1 MKFSVLSLIGHAP
14 HPLTGALPS
23 AAERFHEVIGTGV
36 AAERLGFDG
45 YAIGER
51 HAGPFLS
58 SSPGVVLG
66 ALAARTSTIRLL
78 TGVTVV
84 AILDPVRVAEEFA
97 TLDQIA
103 RGRLELVVGK
113 GAEAGHFSLFG
124 LDEER
129 QWDLQKEKY
138 ELLRRLW
145 TEEGVDWEG
154 EFRPALKNVTTVPRP
169 YAGPPRVWHGSAT
182 SLNSPELAAE
192 HGDPLFTANAIQPR
206 EAYARLIAHY
216 RERFEAYGH
225 DPADAR
231 VAAGSGGL
239 LIADT
244 PHKAVA
250 RYKELYEAKVAQSFK
265 PHLEGRAGYNT
276 PFARSR
282 TRWPADLSSSAP
294 RSRSS
299 TRSSA
304 STRPTGTISSRS
316 PSTASAFRTRS
327 SWRRSSGSPR
337 RSPRSCGA
345 RRPPRS
351 GTDPRGSRPDVWPH
365 NEAIHRMSCA
375 RGGPTWPSPT
385 KRSRRSRE

>member
-1 MKFSVLSLIGHAP
+1 MKFSVLSLVGHAP
-14 HPLTGALPS
+14 HPLTGELPS
-23 AAERFHEVIGTGV
+23 AAERFHEVIETGA
-36 AAERLGFDG
+36 AAERLGFDA

-58 SSPGVVLG
+58 SSPGVILG

-145 TEEGVDWEG
+145 SEEGVDWDG
-154 EFRPALKNVTTVPRP
+154 EFRPPLKNVTTVPRP
-169 YAGPPRVWHGSAT
+169 YAWPPRIWHGSAT
-182 SLNSPELAAE
+182 SLNSPELAAR

-206 EAYARLIAHY
+206 EAYARLIAYY
-216 RERFEAYGH
+216 RQRFEAYGR

-244 PHKAVA
+244 TRKAVE

-265 PHLEGRAGYNT
+265 PQLEGRAGYNT
-276 PFARSR
+276 PFR
-282 TRWPADLSSSAP
+282 TIEDAMADGPQLIGSPQQIIDKILGFHAVYRHDLQSLTVDGFGLSHGEQLETLQRFAEEIAP
-294 RSRSS
+294 VVRRE
-299 TRSSA
+299 A
-304 STRPTGTISSRS
+304 
-316 PSTASAFRTRS
+316 PSTL
-327 SWRRSSGSPR
+327 W
-337 RSPRSCGA
+337 
-345 RRPPRS
+345 
-351 GTDPRGSRPDVWPH
+351 D
-365 NEAIHRMSCA
+365 
-375 RGGPTWPSPT
+375 
-385 KRSRRSRE
+385 

>member
-14 HPLTGALPS
+14 HPLTGELLS
-23 AAERFHEVIGTGV
+23 AADRFHEVIETAT
-36 AAERLGFDG
+36 AAERLGFDA
-45 YAIGER
+45 YSVGER

-84 AILDPVRVAEEFA
+84 AILDPVRVAEDFA
-97 TLDQIA
+97 TLDQIS
-103 RGRLELVVGK
+103 RGRIELVVGK
-113 GAEAGHFSLFG
+113 GAEAGHFDLFG

-145 TEEGVDWEG
+145 AEEGVDWDG
-154 EFRPALKNVTTVPRP
+154 EFRPSLKNVTTVPRP
-169 YAGPPRVWHGSAT
+169 YAGLPRIWHGSAT
-182 SLNSPELAAE
+182 SLNSPELAAK

-239 LIADT
+239 LIADSSQR
-244 PHKAVA
+244 AVE
-250 RYKELYEAKVAQSFK
+250 RYKELYEARVAQSFR

-276 PFARSR
+276 PFR
-282 TRWPADLSSSAP
+282 TIEDAIANGPQLIGSPQQIIDKVLGYHSVYRHDLQSITVDGFGLSHGEQLETLQRFAEEVAP
-294 RSRSS
+294 VLRRE
-299 TRSSA
+299 A
-304 STRPTGTISSRS
+304 
-316 PSTASAFRTRS
+316 PSTL
-327 SWRRSSGSPR
+327 W
-337 RSPRSCGA
+337 
-345 RRPPRS
+345 
-351 GTDPRGSRPDVWPH
+351 
-365 NEAIHRMSCA
+365 E
-375 RGGPTWPSPT
+375 
-385 KRSRRSRE
+385 

>member
-36 AAERLGFDG
+36 AAERLGFDA

-276 PFARSR
+276 PFR
-282 TRWPADLSSSAP
+282 TIEDAMAGGPQLIGSPQQIIDKILGFHAAYRHDLQSVTVDGFGLPHEEQLETLQRFAEEIAP
-294 RSRSS
+294 VVRRE
-299 TRSSA
+299 A
-304 STRPTGTISSRS
+304 
-316 PSTASAFRTRS
+316 PSTL
-327 SWRRSSGSPR
+327 W
-337 RSPRSCGA
+337 
-345 RRPPRS
+345 
-351 GTDPRGSRPDVWPH
+351 D
-365 NEAIHRMSCA
+365 
-375 RGGPTWPSPT
+375 
-385 KRSRRSRE
+385 

>member
-1 MKFSVLSLIGHAP
+1 MKFSVLSLVGHTP
-14 HPLTGALPS
+14 HPLTGELPS
-23 AAERFHEVIGTGV
+23 AAERFHEVIETGA
-36 AAERLGFDG
+36 AAERLGFDA

-58 SSPGVVLG
+58 SSPGVILG

-145 TEEGVDWEG
+145 SEEGVDWDG
-154 EFRPALKNVTTVPRP
+154 EFRPPLKNVTTVPRP
-169 YAGPPRVWHGSAT
+169 YAGPPRIWHGSAT
-182 SLNSPELAAE
+182 SLNSPELAAR

-206 EAYARLIAHY
+206 EAYARLIAYY
-216 RERFEAYGH
+216 RQRFEAYGR

-244 PHKAVA
+244 TRKAVE

-276 PFARSR
+276 PFR
-282 TRWPADLSSSAP
+282 TIEDAMADGPQLIGSPQQIIDKILGFHAVYRHDLQSLTVDGFGLSHGEQLETLQRFAEEIAP
-294 RSRSS
+294 VVRRE
-299 TRSSA
+299 A
-304 STRPTGTISSRS
+304 
-316 PSTASAFRTRS
+316 PSTL
-327 SWRRSSGSPR
+327 W
-337 RSPRSCGA
+337 
-345 RRPPRS
+345 
-351 GTDPRGSRPDVWPH
+351 D
-365 NEAIHRMSCA
+365 
-375 RGGPTWPSPT
+375 
-385 KRSRRSRE
+385 

>member
-36 AAERLGFDG
+36 AAERLGFDA

-103 RGRLELVVGK
+103 RGRIELVVGK

-276 PFARSR
+276 PFR
-282 TRWPADLSSSAP
+282 TIEDAMAGGPQLIGSPQQIIDKILGFHAAYRHDLQSVTVDGFGLPHEEQLETLQRFAEEIAP
-294 RSRSS
+294 VVRRE
-299 TRSSA
+299 A
-304 STRPTGTISSRS
+304 
-316 PSTASAFRTRS
+316 PSTL
-327 SWRRSSGSPR
+327 W
-337 RSPRSCGA
+337 
-345 RRPPRS
+345 
-351 GTDPRGSRPDVWPH
+351 D
-365 NEAIHRMSCA
+365 
-375 RGGPTWPSPT
+375 
-385 KRSRRSRE
+385 

>member
-14 HPLTGALPS
+14 HPLTGELPS
-23 AAERFHEVIGTGV
+23 AATRFHEVIETGA
-36 AAERLGFDG
+36 AAERLGFDA

-103 RGRLELVVGK
+103 RGRIELVVGK

-145 TEEGVDWEG
+145 SEEGVDWEG

-182 SLNSPELAAE
+182 SLNSPDLAAE
-192 HGDPLFTANAIQPR
+192 HGDPLFTANAVQPR

-244 PHKAVA
+244 TRKAVE
-250 RYKELYEAKVAQSFK
+250 RYKELYAAKVAQSFK

-276 PFARSR
+276 PFR
-282 TRWPADLSSSAP
+282 TIEDAIADGPQLIGSPQQIIDKILGFHAVYGHDLQSITVDGFGLSHGEQLETLQRFAEEIAP
-294 RSRSS
+294 VVRRE
-299 TRSSA
+299 A
-304 STRPTGTISSRS
+304 
-316 PSTASAFRTRS
+316 PSTL
-327 SWRRSSGSPR
+327 W
-337 RSPRSCGA
+337 
-345 RRPPRS
+345 
-351 GTDPRGSRPDVWPH
+351 D
-365 NEAIHRMSCA
+365 
-375 RGGPTWPSPT
+375 
-385 KRSRRSRE
+385 

>member
-1 MKFSVLSLIGHAP
+1 MKFSVLSLVGHAP
-14 HPLTGALPS
+14 HPLTGELPS
-23 AAERFHEVIGTGV
+23 AAERFHEVIETGV
-36 AAERLGFDG
+36 AAERLGFDA

-97 TLDQIA
+97 TVGQIA

-154 EFRPALKNVTTVPRP
+154 EFRPPLKNVTTVPRP

-182 SLNSPELAAE
+182 SLNSPELAAK

-225 DPADAR
+225 DPAGAR

-244 PHKAVA
+244 TQKAVA
-250 RYKELYEAKVAQSFK
+250 RYKGLYEAKVAQSFK
-265 PHLEGRAGYNT
+265 PHLEGKAGYNT
-276 PFARSR
+276 PFR
-282 TRWPADLSSSAP
+282 TIEDAIADGPQLIGSPQQIIDKILGYHAVYRHDLQSITVDGYGLPYGEQLETLQRFAEEIAP
-294 RSRSS
+294 VIRRE
-299 TRSSA
+299 A
-304 STRPTGTISSRS
+304 
-316 PSTASAFRTRS
+316 PSTL
-327 SWRRSSGSPR
+327 W
-337 RSPRSCGA
+337 
-345 RRPPRS
+345 
-351 GTDPRGSRPDVWPH
+351 
-365 NEAIHRMSCA
+365 E
-375 RGGPTWPSPT
+375 
-385 KRSRRSRE
+385 